1 MLKDDRK
8 KYAVGALA
16 QKAAGL
22 LKLRKGA
29 TKAPGRAK
37 MEADLSEQLDT
48 YMKEHMEDL
57 AKLDELKKTGSQ
69 KELQSLKKKIRS
81 DTEMIVTLEE
91 SLEAIRNYSPG
102 GRRPEF
108 SGGLLERESFAL
120 GSMAKKGVNHL
131 RDYINSIHYERMGD
145 KPLSK
150 QIAYLEGEMESL
162 YELREKAKKET
173 IRLNKELNK
182 KNITTK
188 EKNKLLEDLQDSKD
202 EIFDINSELDN
213 LTNIL
218 EEKGVNSK
226 MKKNMGGILERE
238 SFALGSIA
246 SKALKKMKSMP
257 KKTKDSKVQ
266 DKSFREEIVELED
279 EMDNLIQ
286 IRRSLEDEKRRK
298 IKELG
303 IPRTKALF
311 NDEVLEIEDRIL
323 SVDFEID
330 DVETMLK
337 KLGVKPSAENIME
350 RIRNNEGGLL
360 GREPFAI
367 GRIVKRGFEAGSR
380 TAQIR
385 KLEREYDRTL
395 RETEKLRKELKK
407 ARKNKN
413 MNPEEL
419 EFLRESLRMDGEYLV
434 SLQDELKVLREGTA
448 PRGKEGINRFGDDE
462 GFAEGGRASYALG
475 SIVKKFIKRAEK
487 NKAKL
492 REKEGPESLL
502 DDSTDMASRGTIDM
516 EDAIKMLDDGEDVAN
531 VEMFLVASGYTKKDA
546 KKLIDIY
553 RTDIDVA
560 NPKMTQDEIFEEYDR
575 LNMKEGGP
583 GIEALRKEVPEV
595 VERMGYE
602 DGGSMDD
609 QMMMVMNVE
618 PMESDEKM
626 EDNYTQFI
634 MEEALNDEEEDM
646 LMSKLEKDKELQ
658 MLFDKVIDVAQEF
671 AGSGP
676 VEGPGSGVSDSI
688 PARLSDGEFVFTAK
702 ATEEIGADEL
712 MRMMKDAEANADK
725 RQQMANGGEPEE
737 ETMTRQPNEPDVQEI
752 RVVKETV
759 DSTGRMM
766 EDEDEI
772 SKDIKSQ
779 MMLDPNQRHVRS

>member
-8 KYAVGALA
+8 KY
-16 QKAAGL
+16 
-22 LKLRKGA
+22 
-29 TKAPGRAK
+29 
-37 MEADLSEQLDT
+37 
-48 YMKEHMEDL
+48 
-57 AKLDELKKTGSQ
+57 
-69 KELQSLKKKIRS
+69 
-81 DTEMIVTLEE
+81 
-91 SLEAIRNYSPG
+91 
-102 GRRPEF
+102 
-108 SGGLLERESFAL
+108 
-120 GSMAKKGVNHL
+120 
-131 RDYINSIHYERMGD
+131 
-145 KPLSK
+145 
-150 QIAYLEGEMESL
+150 
-162 YELREKAKKET
+162 
-173 IRLNKELNK
+173 
-182 KNITTK
+182 
-188 EKNKLLEDLQDSKD
+188 
-202 EIFDINSELDN
+202 
-213 LTNIL
+213 
-218 EEKGVNSK
+218 
-226 MKKNMGGILERE
+226 
-238 SFALGSIA
+238 ALGSIA
-246 SKALKKMKSMP
+246 SKALKKMKNMP
-257 KKTKDSKVQ
+257 KKSKYSKVQ
-266 DKSFREEIVELED
+266 DKSFREEIVKLED
-279 EMDNLIQ
+279 EMENLIQ
-286 IRRSLEDEKRRK
+286 IRRSLEDEKKRK

-303 IPRTKALF
+303 IPRIKAIT
-311 NDEVLEIEDRIL
+311 NKEVESIENQIVDI
-323 SVDFEID
+323 DFEID
-330 DVETMLK
+330 DVEDMLK
-337 KLGVKPSAENIME
+337 DLGVKPSVENFME

-360 GREPFAI
+360 GRESFAI

-475 SIVKKFIKRAEK
+475 SIVKKFIKQAEK
-487 NKAKL
+487 NKTKL
-492 REKEGPESLL
+492 RKKEGSKSLL

-516 EDAIKMLDDGEDVAN
+516 EDAIKMLDDGEDVAT

-560 NPKMTQDEIFEEYDR
+560 NPKMTQDEIFDEYDR
-575 LNMKEGGP
+575 LGMAHGGGDLP
-583 GIEALRKEVPEV
+583 NKGLEALHKKEPELV
-595 VERMGYE
+595 GRMMAQE
-602 DGGSMDD
+602 GGSMDD

-634 MEEALNDEEEDM
+634 MEEALSDEEEDM
-646 LMSKLEKDKELQ
+646 LMSKLEKDEELQ

-702 ATEEIGADEL
+702 AVKEIGEDKL
-712 MRMMKDAEANADK
+712 MSMMKEAEAAADG
-725 RQQMANGGEPEE
+725 RQEMMHGGTPHMDSGEKQILSDIARP
-737 ETMTRQPNEPDVQEI
+737 Q
-752 RVVKETV
+752 VVNQGTNVLE
-759 DSTGRMM
+759 
-766 EDEDEI
+766 EDEM
-772 SKDIKSQ
+772 SKTIKGN
-779 MMLDPNQRHVRS
+779 MVNPNVQNDYVRS

>member
-1 MLKDDRK
+1 
-8 KYAVGALA
+8 
-16 QKAAGL
+16 
-22 LKLRKGA
+22 
-29 TKAPGRAK
+29 
-37 MEADLSEQLDT
+37 
-48 YMKEHMEDL
+48 
-57 AKLDELKKTGSQ
+57 
-69 KELQSLKKKIRS
+69 
-81 DTEMIVTLEE
+81 MIVTLEE

-102 GRRPEF
+102 GRRPENTGGLLEREPF
-108 SGGLLERESFAL
+108 ALGRIVYKYLPTKSTRAKEIKELKEDIIEAKKDRDDNLKKLKKLKEQNASAEEIEDQLIRMVDDDSYVMELESVLKDAEEFPDIEIGTFISDEEKALMRAKKRKQKNIGGLLERESFAL
-120 GSMAKKGVNHL
+120 GSM
-131 RDYINSIHYERMGD
+131 
-145 KPLSK
+145 
-150 QIAYLEGEMESL
+150 
-162 YELREKAKKET
+162 
-173 IRLNKELNK
+173 
-182 KNITTK
+182 
-188 EKNKLLEDLQDSKD
+188 
-202 EIFDINSELDN
+202 
-213 LTNIL
+213 
-218 EEKGVNSK
+218 
-226 MKKNMGGILERE
+226 
-238 SFALGSIA
+238 A

-279 EMDNLIQ
+279 EMENLIQ
-286 IRRSLEDEKRRK
+286 IRRSLEDKKRRK

-303 IPRTKALF
+303 IPRTKAIF
-311 NDEVLEIEDRIL
+311 NDEIESLENQIVDI
-323 SVDFEID
+323 DFEID
-330 DVETMLK
+330 DVEDMLK
-337 KLGVKPSAENIME
+337 SLGVKPSVENFME
-350 RIRNNEGGLL
+350 RIRNNKGGLL
-360 GREPFAI
+360 GRESFAI

-702 ATEEIGADEL
+702 AVKEIGEDKL
-712 MRMMKDAEANADK
+712 MSMMKEAEAAADG
-725 RQQMANGGEPEE
+725 RQEMMHGGTPHMDSGEKQILSDIAKP
-737 ETMTRQPNEPDVQEI
+737 Q
-752 RVVKETV
+752 VVNQGTNVLK
-759 DSTGRMM
+759 
-766 EDEDEI
+766 EDEM
-772 SKDIKSQ
+772 SKTIKGN
-779 MMLDPNQRHVRS
+779 MVNPNVQNDYVRS